1 MLNYKGLHAVRETLK
16 VSEQM
21 IDQQIS
27 KMLEQRVKY
36 TPITGRPTQ
45 LDDDVVLD
53 YAGEVNGLFFEGGTA
68 TNQSLVLGSGMFIP
82 GFEEQLIGKNIGD
95 EVDVKVTFPQQYHAP
110 DLAGKEAVFHC
121 KINGI
126 RLSEKY
132 KPDDTFAREVGGCE
146 TFAQMRDEMRKA
158 LQDYVDRQA
167 DAEHKD
173 QLLNQVIAGSAYEIS
188 DEQVEAGIDSEIQNL
203 EAQLGRQGL
212 NLELYCQFMNTT
224 KEQLR
229 EEMRTD
235 ALRNIQ
241 RQMAI
246 NEIAELEH
254 IEADVNSIAEAI
266 QEICRENNITVE
278 QLQPHMDDKFQQALG
293 QSVMNNKVLNVLR
306 DNAVIEDVVKEA

>member
-21 IDQQIS
+21 IDQQIN
-27 KMLEQRVKY
+27 KLLEQRMKY
-36 TPITGRPTQ
+36 TPVSGRPTQ
-45 LDDDVVLD
+45 MDDELTLD
-53 YAGEVNGLFFEGGTA
+53 YAGETDGLFFEGGTA
-68 TNQSLVLGSGMFIP
+68 TNQTLVLGSGMFIP

-95 EVDVKVTFPQQYHAP
+95 DVDVKVTFPQQYHAP

-121 KINGI
+121 RINGI

-132 KPDDTFAREVGGCE
+132 KPDDTFAKEVGGCE
-146 TFAQMRDEMRKA
+146 TFAQMREEMRKA
-158 LQDYVDRQA
+158 LQDYMDRQS
-167 DAEHKD
+167 DEELKG
-173 QLLNQVIAGSAYEIS
+173 QLLDLVVEGSAYEIS
-188 DEQVEAGIDSEIQNL
+188 DEQLEAGMDTEMANL

-229 EEMRTD
+229 EDMRTD

-246 NEIAELEH
+246 NKIAELEH

-266 QEICRENNITVE
+266 QEICRENNITIE
-278 QLQPHMDDKFQQALG
+278 QLQPHMDEAFQAAVA
-293 QSVMNNKVLNVLR
+293 QSVITEKVLDFLVA
-306 DNAVIEDVVKEA
+306 NAEIETIEKNA